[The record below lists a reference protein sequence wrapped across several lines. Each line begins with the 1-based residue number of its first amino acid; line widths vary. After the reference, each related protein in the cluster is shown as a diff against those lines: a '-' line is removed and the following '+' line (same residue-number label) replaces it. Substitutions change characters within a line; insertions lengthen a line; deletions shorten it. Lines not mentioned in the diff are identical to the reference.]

1 MKKSIKNIF
10 IIPLL
15 SSLLFIGNISAQEV
29 TYTKSNFKVW
39 GNCDMCKSKIEKAA
53 KQVDGVKS
61 AKWNVVS
68 QKMFVKFNE
77 KETSIDEIQATI
89 AGTGYDTE
97 KHKAKDEDYNN
108 LHHCCKYDR
117 E

>member
-1 MKKSIKNIF
+1 MKKLY
-10 IIPLL
+10 IISLF
-15 SSLLFIGNISAQEV
+15 SSLLLIGNISAQEV
-29 TYTKSNFKVW
+29 SYIKSSFRVW

-53 KQVDGVKS
+53 KKIDGVKV

-68 QKMFVKFNE
+68 QKMFVKFNDQV
-77 KETSIDEIQATI
+77 TSIDEIQATI

-97 KHKAKDEDYNN
+97 KHKAKDDDYNN

-117 E
+117 K